1 MTGASHSA
9 GNTAKNILLVAL
21 VVLLGVLCAACW
33 LTALNVSQMS
43 ANNPL
48 RRVYDQ
54 LSGGAVGYELRS
66 SGIAAAEPV
75 QMAIT
80 VDGKLTGVQYNL
92 ADLEAGL
99 EAASPLWAEVLGSA
113 VQLNET
119 DDQTLAA
126 ALAGGDA
133 ALLRYHGAIR
143 VPVLAGWLGGSSNL
157 NIAAETLVYTE
168 SEGLLFIR
176 TGEGEL
182 YSAPAKVSADTI
194 QRAKESFR
202 GTVCEFS
209 GSAYAVY
216 PETLLFDQGVM
227 TLPRLKATALDLFD
241 AQGGGSLQTLLNAF
255 QYTPYVRS
263 YAEQDGK
270 SKVFADD
277 VSTMRVY
284 ADGLTQYTASGESG
298 AISAYDRGEAEGL
311 ASLDAQLDCAR
322 TVLDTALRAVEAE
335 TRASLC
341 GVQQED
347 GVTTLSF
354 VQTYNGVPIL
364 GETDFATFVFRDGA
378 LLSASL
384 HLQRFEAEDVR
395 QGVMPARQAA
405 AASDGSAR
413 ELIVAYR
420 EQDGVYVPG
429 RYYLK

>member
-1 MTGASHSA
+1 MNGSSRSA

-21 VVLLGVLCAACW
+21 VVLLGILCAACW

-48 RRVYDQ
+48 RRLYDQ
-54 LSGGAVGYELRS
+54 FSGGAIGYELRS

-80 VDGKLTGVQYNL
+80 VDGKLMGVQYNL

-113 VQLNET
+113 VQLTET

-126 ALAGGDA
+126 ALSAGDT

-143 VPVLAGWLGGSSNL
+143 VPVLAGWLGGSSSL
-157 NIAAETLVYTE
+157 NVSAETLVYAAG
-168 SEGLLFIR
+168 EGLLFVR
-176 TGEGEL
+176 TGEGKL
-182 YSAPAKVSADTI
+182 YYAPVKASADTF
-194 QRAKESFR
+194 QRARESFR
-202 GTVCEFS
+202 GTTCEFA
-209 GSAYAVY
+209 GGMYAVY
-216 PETLLFDQGVM
+216 PETLLFDQSIM
-227 TLPRLKATALDLFD
+227 SLPRLKVAAMDLFD
-241 AQGGGSLQTLLNAF
+241 TQGGGSLQTLLNAF

-277 VSTMRVY
+277 VSTLRVY
-284 ADGLTQYTASGESG
+284 SDGLTQYTASGENG
-298 AISAYDRGEAEGL
+298 ALTAYDRGEADGM
-311 ASLDAQLDCAR
+311 AALDAQLDCAR

-347 GVTTLSF
+347 DVTTLSF

-364 GETDFATFVFRDGA
+364 GDTDFATFVFRQGA

-384 HLQRFEAEDVR
+384 HLQRFTAEDTR
-395 QGVMPARQAA
+395 QGILPARQAA

-420 EQDGVYVPG
+420 EQEGAYVPG
-429 RYYLK
+429 CYYLK